1 LSDIRTQAPVG
12 DGEFFR
18 PGEHPGELDS
28 APRLRRSLGP
38 WQMAAYGAGSMLG
51 AGIYG
56 LIGVV
61 AGQMGSAVWLAFLV
75 SLVAALLT
83 GLSYASLGSRYPRA
97 AGAAYITH
105 RAYGSGMLTH
115 LVGLAIACSALTS
128 MAAGSRVI
136 GENLQRL
143 PGLAE
148 WPVPILACFF
158 LVLVALLIYRGI
170 RESMWVNITATAIEA
185 GGLFLVLAV
194 GMRYWG
200 SVDLFDVP
208 PPPSGARVEGIPLI
222 LMVQGAILTFY
233 AFLGFEDTLNV
244 AEEVKNPRRNV
255 PLGLVMA
262 MTLSAI
268 LYIGVAITAVSVVP
282 WQELANAGAPLAE
295 VMARAAPWFPTSAFV
310 IITIIAVGNTALI
323 NYITCSRLLYGMARD
338 KRLPEPLS
346 RVHARRHTPHVAV
359 FVILA
364 FLIVLVVIGNIGQLA
379 EATVL
384 LMLLVFGIVCSALV
398 GLKLTPG
405 EAKGGFEVP
414 VFVPALGTMVCLSLF
429 MVRVMSGNW
438 VAPTIAGVLLLITGA
453 LYFILRPE
461 REEDEAAE
469 SQAR

>member
-1 LSDIRTQAPVG
+1 MTDTDRE
-12 DGEFFR
+12 DD
-18 PGEHPGELDS
+18 LDS
-28 APRLRRSLGP
+28 QPRLLRTIGP

-56 LIGVV
+56 LVGVA

-75 SLVAALLT
+75 ALVAALLT

-97 AGAAYITH
+97 GGAAYITQ

-143 PGLAE
+143 AGLEAV
-148 WPVPILACFF
+148 PVTMLAAAF
-158 LVLVALLIYRGI
+158 LIAVAGVVYRGI
-170 RESMWVNITATAIEA
+170 RESMWVNIVATFIEA
-185 GGLFLVLAV
+185 GGLLLVLAV
-194 GMRYWG
+194 GFRYWG
-200 SVDLFDVP
+200 TVDLFEVP
-208 PPPSGARVEGIPLI
+208 PLPNGAPVNGVPMI

-262 MTLSAI
+262 MTLAAI

-282 WQELANAGAPLAE
+282 WRELAEAGAPLAE
-295 VMARAAPWFPTSAFV
+295 VMARAAPWFPTWAFV
-310 IITIIAVGNTALI
+310 VITIIAVGNTALI

-338 KRLPEPLS
+338 KRLPEMLS
-346 RVHARRHTPHVAV
+346 RVHLTRRTPHTAIA
-359 FVILA
+359 VILVA
-364 FLIVLVVIGNIGQLA
+364 LIILVVIGNIGQLA

-384 LMLLVFGIVCSALV
+384 LMLLVFGVVNSALV
-398 GLKLTPG
+398 GLKLTEG
-405 EAKGGFEVP
+405 EPKGGFEIP
-414 VFVPALGTMVCLSLF
+414 VLIPVLGAMVCLCLF
-429 MVRVMSGNW
+429 MLRVFSGDA
-438 VAPTIAGVLLLITGA
+438 VAPLIAGGLLGLTAA
-453 LYFILRPE
+453 LYFILRPQLP
-461 REEDEAAE
+461 EEPDTETITP
-469 SQAR
+469 

>member
-1 LSDIRTQAPVG
+1 
-12 DGEFFR
+12 
-18 PGEHPGELDS
+18 
-28 APRLRRSLGP
+28 
-38 WQMAAYGAGSMLG
+38 MAAYGAGSMLG

-61 AGQMGSAVWLAFLV
+61 AGQMGSAVWLAFVV

-97 AGAAYITH
+97 GGAAYITF

-143 PGLAE
+143 AGLGA
-148 WPVPILACFF
+148 WPVAVLACLF
-158 LVLVALLIYRGI
+158 LVAISLIIYRGI
-170 RESMWVNITATAIEA
+170 RESMWVNLTATCIEA

-194 GMRYWG
+194 GFQYWG
-200 SVDLFDVP
+200 TVDLLEVP
-208 PPPSGARVEGIPLI
+208 PMPSGAPVQGFPLI

-244 AEEVKNPRRNV
+244 AEEVKNPQRNV

-262 MTLSAI
+262 MTLAAI

-282 WQELANAGAPLAE
+282 WRELAQAGAPLAE
-295 VMARAAPWFPTSAFV
+295 VMARAAPWFPNSAFV
-310 IITIIAVGNTALI
+310 AITIVAVGNTALI

-338 KRLPEPLS
+338 KRLPEILS
-346 RVHARRHTPHVAV
+346 RVHPRRRTPHIAI

-364 FLIVLVVIGNIGQLA
+364 FLIVLVLVGDIGQLA

-384 LMLLVFGIVCSALV
+384 LMLLVFGVVNSALV

-405 EAKGGFEVP
+405 EPKGAFEVP
-414 VFVPALGTMVCLSLF
+414 VFVPAIGAMVCLSLF
-429 MVRVMSGNW
+429 MVRIFSGNW
-438 VAPTIAGVLLLITGA
+438 VAPTIAAVLLGLTAA
-453 LYFILRPE
+453 LYFVLKPQRD
-461 REEDEAAE
+461 EDEEAAE
-469 SQAR
+469 TSLP